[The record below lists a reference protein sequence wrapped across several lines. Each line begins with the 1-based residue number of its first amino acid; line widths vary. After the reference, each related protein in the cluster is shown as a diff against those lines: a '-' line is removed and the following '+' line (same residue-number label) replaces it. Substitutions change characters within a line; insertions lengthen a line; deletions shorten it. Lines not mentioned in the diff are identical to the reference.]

1 MMKQKYISLILLFL
15 FSFAVVLTGC
25 DETTSGG
32 SGVIDVARGE
42 PKIIDSV
49 MAVDVLNDRP
59 QDITDTFDSELDGK
73 VFLWIL
79 WANIDEAH
87 TVEVS
92 WYSPDDDL
100 EDPPYHEENRTI
112 SSTTGEKITWFY
124 IDAPTGGLSGERFA
138 SGYWIVEVY
147 LDGVFE
153 RSHLFYMD

>member
-1 MMKQKYISLILLFL
+1 MKTNYITITALLLLSL
-15 FSFAVVLTGC
+15 SFMLSGC
-25 DETTSGG
+25 EETTSGG

-59 QDITDTFDSELDGK
+59 QDITDTFDSELDDK

-79 WANIDEAH
+79 WGNIDDTH
-87 TVEVS
+87 QVEVS
-92 WYSPDDDL
+92 WISPADELD
-100 EDPPYHEENRTI
+100 DPPYHTEKRTF
-112 SSTTGEKITWFY
+112 SSTTSEKITWFY

-138 SGYWIVEVY
+138 SGYWIVEVK

-153 RSHLFYMD
+153 RSHLFYME

>member
-1 MMKQKYISLILLFL
+1 MRQIYITFTLLLLF
-15 FSFAVVLTGC
+15 SGVIVLNGC
-25 DETTSGG
+25 EETTSGG
-32 SGVIDVARGE
+32 SGVIDVGRGE

-49 MAVDVLNDRP
+49 MSVEVRNDRP
-59 QDITDTFDSELDGK
+59 QDVTDTFDSELDDK

-79 WANIDEAH
+79 WGNIEDAH
-87 TVEVS
+87 DIEVS
-92 WYSPDDDL
+92 WLSPADDL
-100 EDPPYHEENRTI
+100 DDPPYHVEKRTI

-153 RSHLFYMD
+153 RSHLFYME